1 MGQILSI
8 SLSDLLDMDVDDIE
22 FWFKQAKM
30 YQSNQRKE
38 EKQMMDQAG
47 KQWKKPGKRSRR

>member
-8 SLSDLLDMDVDDIE
+8 SLSDLLDMDVSEIE

-47 KQWKKPGKRSRR
+47 KQWKKPGKRGRR

>member
-8 SLSDLLDMDVDDIE
+8 SLSDLLDMDVGDIE

-30 YQSNQRKE
+30 HQSNQRKD
-38 EKQMMDQAG
+38 EKQVMDQAG
-47 KQWKKPGKRSRR
+47 TNWKKSGRSP